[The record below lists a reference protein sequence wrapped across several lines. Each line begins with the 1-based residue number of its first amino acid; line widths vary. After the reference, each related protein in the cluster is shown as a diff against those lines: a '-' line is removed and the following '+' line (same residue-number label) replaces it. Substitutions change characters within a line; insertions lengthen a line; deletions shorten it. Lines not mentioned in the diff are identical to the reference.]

1 MRRTIIVCI
10 ILAALALLVVAA
22 PASAQMPAMP
32 QDPQWQ
38 SWALYWEGEAEHEC
52 AGLIAA
58 AAMWEF
64 TLDPKMPDRS
74 ALIVWPPSI
83 LHVKPWGLMQWRK
96 YGAACKR
103 KALAWAARAE
113 KLRLAAA
120 EGGP

>member
-1 MRRTIIVCI
+1 VKRTIITF
-10 ILAALALLVVAA
+10 ILAAIALLAVAG
-22 PASAQMPAMP
+22 PASAQMPAVP

-38 SWALYWEGEAEHEC
+38 SWALYWEGEAEHER

-74 ALIVWPPSI
+74 AFIVWPPSI
-83 LHVKPWGLMQWRK
+83 LHTKPCGLMQWRR
-96 YGAACKR
+96 YGTACKR

-120 EGGP
+120 RL